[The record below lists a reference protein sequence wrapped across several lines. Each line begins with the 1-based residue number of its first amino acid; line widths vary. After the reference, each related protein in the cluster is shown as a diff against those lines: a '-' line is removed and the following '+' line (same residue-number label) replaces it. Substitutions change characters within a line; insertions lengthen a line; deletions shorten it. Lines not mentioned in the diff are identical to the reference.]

1 MNMIEFRWDDE
12 RVKVEKQKR
21 NLKIKFLSILEESD
35 NIPSYPHSKI
45 YANTRTVIYRN
56 QPGTDIKRFI

>member
-21 NLKIKFLSILEESD
+21 NLKIKFLSTFGE
-35 NIPSYPHSKI
+35 
-45 YANTRTVIYRN
+45 
-56 QPGTDIKRFI
+56 